1 MDGLIFIWYH
11 SFTAVSLLN
20 IQRYIYWKPWRH
32 LVICQIC
39 ILNFKKNVRVS
50 TRAKKRKSAPRA
62 KTHYKEWNEMY
73 APPPSTSRS
82 IEISIAGNP
91 INSGLGGN
99 PSAIMR
105 PGEYKYRVAS
115 FVMDNASTM
124 TRKQLIETDNENEEC
139 ILTNDYTAHILA
151 ILSKKRPLKSSI

>member
-1 MDGLIFIWYH
+1 M
-11 SFTAVSLLN
+11 
-20 IQRYIYWKPWRH
+20 P
-32 LVICQIC
+32 
-39 ILNFKKNVRVS
+39 
-50 TRAKKRKSAPRA
+50 
-62 KTHYKEWNEMY
+62 
-73 APPPSTSRS
+73 PPPSTSRS

-99 PSAIMR
+99 PSAIMG

-151 ILSKKRPLKSSI
+151 ILFKKRPLKSSI